1 MMVLA
6 LLAISAL
13 VLLVPGSGQAVAGQE
28 PATQGQSQSNSNEG
42 IGTGGTTG
50 AEPSAAEPQ
59 IVTMLATGDI
69 HLGGWAEKSSRPNEP
84 GYLFGV
90 IQPLL
95 DKADVLTGNLE
106 TPLSTK
112 GVIYVPKEYTL
123 RANPRMVA
131 ELVAAGYDYVS
142 LANNH
147 MMDFG
152 PLALQETLQVL
163 KEKGIAYSGAGMN
176 LAEARR
182 CAYLTARGVRFAF
195 LSFSNTFPT
204 EFYAGTSRPGTA
216 PGYPNYIKAD
226 VAEASKRADIVVV
239 SFHWSGELYT
249 DPKQYQIDY
258 AKLAIDNGADIV
270 IGHHPHVLQG
280 IQVYK
285 GKYIA
290 YSLGNFLFGTYSSS
304 KVKDSAVFEFTIQ
317 NKAVTGLRFYPVLV
331 ENHIVQFRT
340 RLHDTENSARVI
352 RDMQAFSKRF
362 GTVIENINGVGTVK

>member
-1 MMVLA
+1 MMLA

-13 VLLVPGSGQAVAGQE
+13 VLLVSGGGGWVAATGQTGAAGTGEGPSTDGAVAG
-28 PATQGQSQSNSNEG
+28 
-42 IGTGGTTG
+42 
-50 AEPSAAEPQ
+50 PQ
-59 IVTMLATGDI
+59 TVTMLATGDLY
-69 HLGGWAEKSSRPNEP
+69 LGGWAEKSSRPNEP
-84 GYLFGV
+84 GYLFGA

-95 DKADVLTGNLE
+95 NKADVLTGNLE

-112 GVIYVPKEYTL
+112 GAIYVPKEYTL
-123 RANPRMVA
+123 RANPRMAA

-163 KEKGIAYSGAGMN
+163 KEEGIAYSGAGMN

-182 CAYLTARGVRFAF
+182 CAYLTIKDVRFAF
-195 LSFSNTFPT
+195 LSFSNTYPT
-204 EFYAGTSRPGTA
+204 EFYAGTARAGTV

-226 VAEASKRADIVVV
+226 VAAAAKQADIVVV
-239 SFHWSGELYT
+239 SFHWSGELYN

-290 YSLGNFLFGTYSSS
+290 YSLGNFLFGTYSSNR
-304 KVKDSAVFEFTIQ
+304 VKDSAVFEFTIKD
-317 NKAVTGLRFYPVLV
+317 KAVTGLRFYPVLV
-331 ENHIVQFRT
+331 ENRIVQFRT
-340 RLHDTENSARVI
+340 RLHDAENSARVI

-362 GTVIENINGVGTVK
+362 GTVIENVNGVGTVK

>member
-1 MMVLA
+1 MKSRKLMMMLV
-6 LLAISAL
+6 LLAVSAL
-13 VLLVPGSGQAVAGQE
+13 VLLSPGGGQVVA
-28 PATQGQSQSNSNEG
+28 
-42 IGTGGTTG
+42 IGTKAASGTATG
-50 AEPSAAEPQ
+50 TDEDPSANAAEPL
-59 IVTMLATGDI
+59 IVTMLATGDL
-69 HLGGWAEKSSRPNEP
+69 HLGSWAEKSSRPNEP
-84 GYLFGV
+84 GYLFGA

-95 DKADVLTGNLE
+95 DAADVLTGNLE
-106 TPLSTK
+106 SPLSTK
-112 GVIYVPKEYTL
+112 GAIYVPKEYTL
-123 RANPRMVA
+123 RANPRMAA

-163 KEKGIAYSGAGMN
+163 KDQGIAHSGAGMN
-176 LAEARR
+176 LADARR
-182 CAYLTARGVRFAF
+182 CTYLTVKDVRFAF
-195 LSFSNTFPT
+195 LSFSNTYPT
-204 EFYAGTSRPGTA
+204 EFYAGTTRPGTA

-226 VAEASKRADIVVV
+226 VAAAAKQADIVVV
-239 SFHWSGELYT
+239 SFHWSGELYN

-258 AKLAIDNGADIV
+258 AKMAVDNGADIV

-290 YSLGNFLFGTYSSS
+290 YSLGNFLFGTYSSN
-304 KVKDSAVFEFTIQ
+304 KVKDSAVFEFTIE

-331 ENHIVQFRT
+331 ENRIVQFRT
-340 RLHDTENSARVI
+340 RLHDAENSARVI

-362 GTVIENINGVGTVK
+362 GTVIENLDGVGTVK